1 MVFKPFGVMQA
12 IELPITLDQLIEQPE
27 TGLIIESKSDFKDG
41 LLNIRM
47 RAYKLGSVSIF
58 ANYITTPN
66 GDSYGNPR
74 FGPTTATIFCDNK
87 KIIDYLKECLKIM
100 NYQEK

>member
-1 MVFKPFGVMQA
+1 MVFKPFGAMQA
-12 IELPITLDQLIEQPE
+12 TNLPATLDELIKKPE
-27 TGLIIESKSDFKDG
+27 MSLTIESKSDFKDG
-41 LLNIRM
+41 LLHVRM
-47 RAYKLGSVSIF
+47 RAYKIGSTSIF

-66 GDSYGNPR
+66 GDSYGNPL

-87 KIIDYLKECLKIM
+87 IIIDYLKECLKIM